1 VNSILQSLA
10 GFSRNVEKYY
20 VWAKLACDWQV
31 KSSIK
36 VLEFPF
42 EKYRKGQRKLA
53 VAVYKTVTEGKKGIG
68 KTISTLF
75 PAVKAIGEG
84 HASKIFY
91 LTAKTVTGGVAK
103 EAFAKMRQKGKNMFY
118 GKSRMQTGKMRV
130 CQGAF

>member
-1 VNSILQSLA
+1 LETEEIKYLVSEFDFAEL
-10 GFSRNVEKYY
+10 SRFFEELVEKYY

-31 KSSIK
+31 KRDCSIK

-53 VAVYKTVTEGKKGIG
+53 VAVYKTVTEGKKLYVKAPTGIG

-84 HASKIFY
+84 HASKIFT
-91 LTAKTVTGGVAK
+91 L
-103 EAFAKMRQKGKNMFY
+103 RQRPLQAVSPKKLLQ
-118 GKSRMQTGKMRV
+118 K
-130 CQGAF
+130 

>member
-1 VNSILQSLA
+1 LKI
-10 GFSRNVEKYY
+10 Y

-31 KSSIK
+31 KRDCSIK

-53 VAVYKTVTEGKKGIG
+53 VAVYKTVTEGKKLYVKAPTGIG

-91 LTAKTVTGGVAK
+91 P
-103 EAFAKMRQKGKNMFY
+103 Y
-118 GKSRMQTGKMRV
+118 GKDRYRRCRQRSFCKNEAKGT
-130 CQGAF
+130 FI